1 MVYLGEP
8 IIHPAKHTNTKIYKM
23 SYKLIKKEEI
33 ISKEKFGVSLD
44 IYPSIGDCGIVL
56 ESTENGHNQ
65 EFYNTKSTFTY
76 IILEGNGSF
85 FLNDE
90 EIEVSSG
97 DMISIEPNTRIYF
110 KGKLKMILITNPK

>member
-1 MVYLGEP
+1 
-8 IIHPAKHTNTKIYKM
+8 M

-33 ISKEKFGVSLD
+33 TSKEKFGVNMSV
-44 IYPSIGDCGIVL
+44 YPSIEDCGIVL
-56 ESTENGHNQ
+56 ENTENGHNQ

-90 EIEVSSG
+90 EIKVFSG
-97 DMISIEPNTRIYF
+97 DMISIQPNTRIYF
-110 KGKLKMILITNPK
+110 KGKLKMVLISNPKWEAQNEFESKNKIW